1 MEVLQRLQALEAAA
15 AAAQLPA
22 EHVAQALPAIQLLQ
36 QQTQTQQ
43 PAQQQPAQ
51 QQQNQQQH
59 APGRAEEEKKHQQRP
74 HAKEQVQETAKAF
87 QLNPS
92 SQTNSEPGVSA
103 SSVPG
108 HASSAQLYYVGYV
121 F

>member
-36 QQTQTQQ
+36 QKTQTQQ

-51 QQQNQQQH
+51 QQQSI
-59 APGRAEEEKKHQQRP
+59 
-74 HAKEQVQETAKAF
+74 EQLA
-87 QLNPS
+87 
-92 SQTNSEPGVSA
+92 GVRGGKGAADCFLAVSFA
-103 SSVPG
+103 I
-108 HASSAQLYYVGYV
+108 
-121 F
+121 